1 MFTRPPPKMSVEVLE
16 RAKEWRKRQTEE
28 REAQELDLNNLPPG
42 YEVCQDGDPEMWWG
56 DTVLLRIGEA
66 FDLAVFRQRLKEA
79 SSKVL
84 RMLEAEGLIPPAKSE
99 GGQP

>member
-28 REAQELDLNNLPPG
+28 KESQELDLNNLPPG

-56 DTVLLRIGEA
+56 ARCFCGSGRRSTWRCSGS
-66 FDLAVFRQRLKEA
+66 A
-79 SSKVL
+79 SK
-84 RMLEAEGLIPPAKSE
+84 R
-99 GGQP
+99 